1 MIKDLLKNIK
11 RIEFKE
17 KPTQNITDTLKKSN
31 FFVVNRKGT
40 IFIQLIE
47 GTTEEKQEQVNQEY
61 RSTPINER

>member
-1 MIKDLLKNIK
+1 MIRDLLKNIK

-17 KPTQNITDTLKKSN
+17 KPEQNITDTLKKSN

-61 RSTPINER
+61 RSTPVNER